1 MMKYLTLLILLLI
14 TVDTQAQS
22 NPEVYLGDFELTEDG
37 FSVTNLENISNNPGY
52 DNQPSFI
59 PNMPALLFSSQRG
72 ESTDIQLFDYERN
85 NSIWLTN
92 SEGGKYSPTVMP
104 DSDYFSSVWLK
115 PNGEQLLWKF
125 PLAEGQPEVIIPDE
139 VIGYHAWFD
148 EYTLY
153 TFVLGDTFTFVEF
166 DLEENSRTIL
176 ANNPGRSIHKVP
188 DMNAVSFVDKNDST
202 TWIVKTFNPETRK
215 IRSLTATPDGSED
228 MFWVDSS
235 SFLIGQKNELLMWKE
250 GHGFSSPVPVF
261 ESNGS
266 ISRIALNHDRTKI
279 AIVFAEE

>member
-1 MMKYLTLLILLLI
+1 MRYLTIVILLLI
-14 TVDTQAQS
+14 TVPTQAQS

-52 DNQPSFI
+52 DNQPSFV

-72 ESTDIQLFDYERN
+72 ESTDIQLFDYEQN
-85 NSIWLTN
+85 NSIWFTS

-125 PLAEGQPEVIIPDE
+125 PLAEGQPEVIVPDE
-139 VIGYHAWFD
+139 VIGYHSWFD
-148 EYTLY
+148 EHTLY

-166 DLEENSRTIL
+166 DLEENSRTVI
-176 ANNPGRSIHKVP
+176 ATNPGRSIHKVP
-188 DMNAVSFVDKNDST
+188 ERNEVSFIDKNDPT
-202 TWIVKTFNPETRK
+202 QWIVKTFNPETRK
-215 IRSLTATPDGSED
+215 IRTLTATPEGSED
-228 MFWVDSS
+228 MFWIDAS
-235 SFLIGQKNELLMWKE
+235 SFLIGQGNGLMMWKE
-250 GHGFSSPVPVF
+250 GHGFIAPKPIF
-261 ESNGS
+261 EKAGL
-266 ISRIALNHDRTKI
+266 ISRIALSQDRTKI